1 MDPNIRSCSLK
12 TKSRSTRGY
21 TIYSIVGTILEIA
34 VLLAIV
40 YWGLPFIGIQL
51 PFWGTILL
59 FAAFLSYSYFTYS
72 MGKRALTKK
81 LRHDMESLIGC
92 EGKVITPLTPIGYVK
107 IRGELWKASSSFQL
121 NINDEIVVT
130 GIENL
135 QMIVSPN
142 ADNTFSTEKAQYLA
156 SRQN

>member
-51 PFWGTILL
+51 PLWGTVLL
-59 FAAFLSYSYFTYS
+59 LAAFLTYSYFTYS

-81 LRHDMESLIGC
+81 LRHDMESLVGC
-92 EGKVITPLTPIGYVK
+92 EGKVMTPLAPIGYVK
-107 IRGELWKASSSFQL
+107 VRGELWKASSSSQL

-130 GIENL
+130 DIENL
-135 QMIVSPN
+135 QLIVSPN
-142 ADNTFSTEKAQYLA
+142 ADTTFLNEKAQYLT
-156 SRQN
+156 SRHN